1 MSKRKLNLV
10 LCWHMHQ
17 PDYRDSS
24 TGKFRLPWTYLHAL
38 KDYSDMAAHIEA
50 EPRARA
56 VFNFV
61 PVLLDQLEDYAN
73 QFATGIFR
81 DPLLEL
87 FARPDYFDLT
97 SEDRDF
103 ILDCGFRCGHD
114 EMVAPYPP
122 YKRLHELYDQLE
134 KFGGRTMEY
143 LSSQYM
149 ADLLTWYHL
158 VWIGE
163 TVNRSDPLPVKL
175 MAKGEGFSFEDRK
188 ALLGLIGD
196 VVSGLIPRY
205 RKLAEEGRIE
215 ISSTPHTHPIAPL
228 MIDFKTAREAW
239 PGAVLPRADHYPG
252 GADRVAFHIHS
263 AIDSHLRRFGR
274 APGGFWPAE
283 GGISDAVV
291 AQFSNSGI
299 RWTASG
305 GTVLANSL
313 RNAGKKIQ
321 APIDYLYQAY
331 QVDGQ
336 SDGTVCFFRDDRL
349 SDLIGF
355 EYAKWHSDN
364 SVPHFIS
371 ELERIHADSDDEEL
385 VVSVIMDG
393 ENAWEYY
400 PYNGFYF
407 LSGLYKALAEHPSIR
422 MTTFSE
428 YLSTADKQRI
438 GTLPRI
444 TAGSW
449 VYGTFSTWIGDPAK
463 NAAWDLLCDAK
474 RVLDKLEASGSLAS
488 DQREAVYHQLAVCE
502 SSDWFWWFGDYNP
515 AHAVSSF
522 DLLYREN
529 LKLLYRLMGVESP
542 VHLDEPICRG
552 RGMDA
557 EAGGVMRRSS

>member
-17 PDYRDSS
+17 PDYRDSA

-61 PVLLDQLEDYAN
+61 PILLDQLEDYAD
-73 QFATGIFR
+73 QFATGNYR

-87 FARPDYFDLT
+87 LSRPDYIRLT
-97 SEDRDF
+97 AEERDF

-114 EMVAPYPP
+114 EMVSPYPP

-134 KFGGRTMEY
+134 KFGGQSMEY
-143 LSSQYM
+143 LSGQYM

-163 TVNRSDPLPVKL
+163 TVNRSDPLPVRM
-175 MAKGEGFSFEDRK
+175 MAKGESFSFEDRK
-188 ALLGLIGD
+188 ALLELIGR
-196 VVSGLIPRY
+196 VVSNLIPRY

-228 MIDFKTAREAW
+228 LIDFSTAREAW
-239 PGAVLPRADHYPG
+239 PEAVLPRAHHYPG
-252 GADRVAFHIHS
+252 GTDRVAFHIHS
-263 AIDSHLRRFGR
+263 AIESHVRRFGK
-274 APGGFWPAE
+274 APAGFWPAE

-291 AQFSNSGI
+291 SQFAKAGVN
-299 RWTASG
+299 WTASG
-305 GTVLANSL
+305 GSVLANSL
-313 RNAGKKIQ
+313 RSKGKKVNK
-321 APIDYLYQAY
+321 PLDYLYRPY
-331 QVDGQ
+331 RVEGMDNG
-336 SDGTVCFFRDDRL
+336 SVCFFRDDRL

-364 SVPHFIS
+364 SVSHFIK
-371 ELERIHADSDDEEL
+371 ELERIHEDSGDDEPM
-385 VVSVIMDG
+385 VSVILDG

-407 LSGLYKALAEHPSIR
+407 LSGLYKALAEHPYIK

-428 YLSTADKQRI
+428 YLSVIDTERI
-438 GTLPRI
+438 GSLSGL

-449 VYGTFSTWIGDPAK
+449 VYGTFSTWIGDSAK
-463 NAAWDLLCDAK
+463 NTAWDLLCDAK
-474 RVLDKLEASGSLAS
+474 LVFDKTEASGNLT
-488 DQREAVYHQLAVCE
+488 AVQLEKAYRQLAVCE

-529 LKLLYRLMGVESP
+529 LKLLYRLLGVDP
-542 VHLDEPICRG
+542 PAHLDEPICRG
-552 RGMDA
+552 TGAEA
-557 EAGGVMRRSS
+557 EAGGAMRRSS